1 MGDGGVACIPLQ
13 HSSIMDMLSVP
24 EKPLCGGNN
33 GSSSNNGFSS
43 QPIDLA
49 EPEVM
54 KKKKKKI
61 KKVVKRVV
69 SIRKVK
75 TLKRVVAAGKN
86 NSNKEIENGQI
97 FTDKSQPN
105 DDVEEGELGTLKSP
119 SRETENGEIRLDN
132 PQTSD
137 TKKEVAIPD
146 KRKEERL
153 KEKEECTSI
162 KSGELEKGEITP
174 EKGQRGEVEKSE
186 LRLWEGS
193 DDEIEKGEF
202 IPDGCHQSEF
212 TRDCFSNPKSRSRY
226 DTGKERSRRHDFE
239 CTLPLR
245 KYSNDDISRSKE
257 LSRRAGSP
265 LDKEFYRWEDGR
277 ERSSRLSSK
286 IVNEDGYRV
295 GHSDDM
301 NQDQRREYFLAN
313 RLKSQSGHHAD
324 SDGSDRDHDYS
335 YKHHGDYSA
344 DYMGSKSRRLSDDGA
359 RLVYSDHHSRRSLE
373 GAHKISSSSRV
384 SSTDKYTFP
393 HPESSSSSRGS
404 HGRNARSPVYSDR
417 PPRDR
422 PRQSD
427 HRDRSPVG
435 HERSPFVRDRSPYYA
450 RRTLYGRERSPCG
463 RERTP
468 HGHGQSP
475 HDRNHHSDRRNKNSI
490 HSQKSPQDGGRYH
503 NRMDQKHS
511 SRERS
516 LQDRGKSHSQ
526 DAIPKTAELY
536 TQDQRRHNVRR
547 DQNQASR
554 EPPTKSQNN
563 LEAGQKVGTSDKPN
577 SQAEGKGGEEE
588 KQCQIVSKERNAI
601 PSLME
606 SQDRILVKD
615 VKAQPAFEKNDNC
628 KHQND
633 DPVDTPASCCKESY
647 LVDGGALPEEL
658 VSMEED
664 MDICNTPPHVPIIED
679 SPAGNWVYLDYCGA
693 ECGPSKLC
701 ELKTLV
707 EEGVLYSD
715 HFIRHLDSNRWV
727 TIENAS
733 SPLVTPSF
741 QSIIPD
747 NITQL
752 VNPPEAPGNSLVD
765 NGDAVQ
771 LSDDLLTTTNNDMEF
786 CIDERVAALLEGF
799 NIAPDK
805 ELDTIGEALQMTF
818 DHDQWDKW
826 GSVEGFIWHR
836 ACIGELHDQNED
848 DTSSCPAITYS
859 EFRECTFCD
868 QDISSDG
875 GNSSIWLPGQWS
887 CKGGDWKRNE
897 ETNQDRPLRRKL
909 VLNDG
914 FPLCQMQKSGFED
927 PRWLQ
932 KDELYYT
939 SHDRRLDLPLWAYS
953 WPEEKSD
960 SDGAGRS
967 QVKPVILRGV
977 RGTLLSVVR
986 INACVVKDRGSFIS
1000 ETRSRSRGKDRYA
1013 SRSARPQSNSDI
1025 RRCSIKGDSQSKAV
1039 DDHHLRGSR
1048 KNTAGIST
1056 PKDRVC
1062 TAHELQL
1069 HLGDWYYLD
1078 GAGRERGPASFSELQ
1093 SLVGR
1098 GTIQNN
1104 ISVFRKFDKL
1114 WVPVTSFNEVDG
1126 PKARFHQESASSSI
1140 CSSRAPAP
1148 KLCGSSLEENY
1159 SNNSFHRTHPQFIGY
1174 MRGKLHEL
1182 VMRYY
1187 KSRAFS
1193 AAINEVLDP
1202 WINAKQPKKQTEKQI
1217 YRKSDAYLHASKRA
1231 RLLIEESEEE
1241 TEIDVLQKL
1250 PWGEQSFED
1259 LYPDVTFI
1267 PEETASCGNSI
1278 VSCGPLVG
1286 GLLARVFHFL
1296 GSDMK
1301 SFFIA
1306 SSTCKHWR
1314 AVARIYKNVTRQVDV
1329 SSLGPCCTDSVLG
1342 NIIDGFDRTKIN
1354 SMILAGCSNVSSD
1367 ALEDIIHSCPCLS
1380 YIDIRGCSQLAELT
1394 LRYTNVHWIKSRW
1407 NFGNMMSKIK
1417 SLTHLTDKNSSN
1429 SVSNSMGSDVDDF
1442 GGLRD
1447 YFASVDRRDSSG
1459 QSFRRGFY
1467 KRSKVFGARKALS
1480 ILPGDARVRRW
1491 DAKKSEKGYKIMEE
1505 FLISS
1510 LKEIMKENTSDF
1522 FVQKVA
1528 DIEYRIKSGYYI
1540 RRGISSI
1547 KEDISRMCRD
1557 AIKAKTR
1564 GDIGDMNHIIT
1575 LFIQLALRL
1584 EGGSKSSFQK
1594 DDIKSWRDD
1603 SSAGSSVSSKHKKI
1617 NKVESER
1624 KSIYRSNASS
1634 LNGVFD
1640 GDYFSDWEIRRRL
1653 LKLNKRAT
1661 YSESETPDEYDDFSS
1676 GTSRCNGETTASET
1690 ESDLESKAESR
1701 PGEPRGDDFLL
1712 EDEGLDSLGYDREW
1726 GARMTKASLVPPVTR
1741 KYEVIDQYLI
1751 VTDEE
1756 NVKEKMQVA
1765 LPEDY
1770 AEKLDVLKNGTE
1782 ELDMELPEVKDYKPR
1797 KELGLEVIEQEVYGI
1812 DPYTHNL
1819 LLDSMPEELDWTLTD
1834 KHWFIE
1840 EVLLCTLNKQVRH
1853 FTGKGSTPMMYP
1865 LQPVIEEVERVADE
1879 DHDIRTIRM
1888 CQGILRAIDSRPEDK
1903 YVAYRKGLG
1912 VVCHKEGGFGEDDF
1926 IVEFLGEVYPTW
1938 RWFEKQDG
1946 IRSLQKNNKDPAPEF
1961 YNIYLERPK
1970 GDADGYD
1977 LVVVDA
1983 MHKANYASRICHS
1996 CKPNCE
2002 AKVTAVD
2009 GRYQI
2014 GIYSVRK
2021 IQFGE
2026 EITFDYNSVTESKEE
2041 YEASVCLCGSQI
2053 CRGSYLNLT
2062 GEGAF
2067 QKILEEWHG
2076 ILDRYQLMVEA
2087 CEINSVS
2094 NEDYYDLGRAGLGS
2108 CMLGGLPDWLVA
2120 YSARLVRFINFERTK
2135 LPQEILKHNLEEK
2148 RKYFLDINLENEK
2161 SEAEIQAEG
2170 VYNQRLQNLAIT
2182 LDKVRYVMT
2191 QVFSDPKKA
2200 PPPLERLS
2208 PEETVSF
2215 LWSGEGSLVKELF
2228 DCITPHSD
2236 ADTLNE
2242 LMSKI
2247 NEHDPSGSD
2256 DLQMAL
2262 TRSLLWLRDEMRD
2275 LSCTP
2280 KCRHDAAADLIHIY
2294 AHTKSF
2300 FKLREYKTL
2309 TSPPVFI
2316 SPLDLGPKYSDK
2328 LGGDGHEYCK
2338 TYGENYCIG
2347 QLIFWYLQTNS
2358 EPDNTLFRMSRG
2370 CLSLP
2375 DVGSFYAKLQKPPR
2389 QRVYGTRTVRFMLA
2403 RMEKQPQRPWPK
2415 DRIWTFKSSPKVFGS
2430 PMLDSVLKN
2439 TPLDREMVHWLK
2451 NRISVFHAM
2460 RGPGVFPTRDVLP
2473 INLPEY
2479 VPDKCTFRTPL
2490 VNGGALLRCPRSS
2503 RHLQGYAPRCE
2514 PPAPTRSTT
2523 FPAPPS
2529 PVSSDYPSSQLPP
2542 QGISDQSPLSYSSF
2556 DDFESSSSGV
2566 GVPTSSSRRVSLKLI
2581 PKQERADLHH

>member
-1 MGDGGVACIPLQ
+1 MGDGGVACMPLQ
-13 HSSIMDMLSVP
+13 HSSIMDRLSVP
-24 EKPLCGGNN
+24 EKALCGGDNN

-43 QPIDLA
+43 QPMELA
-49 EPEVM
+49 EPQTM
-54 KKKKKKI
+54 RKKKKKKI

-69 SIRKVK
+69 SVRKVK
-75 TLKRVVAAGKN
+75 TLKSEVAAERN
-86 NSNKEIENGQI
+86 NSNNNKLLENVEI
-97 FTDKSQPN
+97 FTEKSQLN

-119 SRETENGEIRLDN
+119 SRAENGEINLEK
-132 PQTSD
+132 PQRSD
-137 TKKEVAIPD
+137 TKKKVVVPD
-146 KRKEERL
+146 KRKGERL
-153 KEKEECTSI
+153 KDKEEPTSI
-162 KSGELEKGEITP
+162 KPPELEKGEITP
-174 EKGQRGEVEKSE
+174 EKGKGGELEKGE
-186 LRLWEGS
+186 LQLWGGS

-202 IPDGCHQSEF
+202 IPDRCHANEF
-212 TRDCFSNPKSRSRY
+212 MTNDFSNLKSRSRY
-226 DTGKERSRRHDFE
+226 DSGKERSRRHDFE
-239 CTLPLR
+239 WTPPQR
-245 KYSNDDISRSKE
+245 KYSSDDISMNKE
-257 LSRRAGSP
+257 LNRRAGSP
-265 LDKEFYRWEDGR
+265 PDKDFYRWEGGLG
-277 ERSSRLSSK
+277 RSSRLSSK
-286 IVNEDGYRV
+286 IVNEDGYKV
-295 GHSDDM
+295 GHSDGM
-301 NQDQRREYFLAN
+301 NQNQRREYFSSN
-313 RLKSQSGHHAD
+313 RLKRQSGHDAD
-324 SDGSDRDHDYS
+324 SDGSDHDYS
-335 YKHHGDYSA
+335 YKHYGDYAA
-344 DYMGSKSRRLSDDGA
+344 DYMGSKSRRLSGDGA
-359 RLVYSDHHSRRSLE
+359 HSVYSDHHSRRSPE
-373 GAHKISSSSRV
+373 RADKISSSSRL
-384 SSTDKYTFP
+384 SSSDKYTFR
-393 HPESSSSSRGS
+393 HPDSSSSSRV
-404 HGRNARSPVYSDR
+404 HDRNARSPVYSDR

-422 PRQSD
+422 SRQND
-427 HRDRSPVG
+427 RDRSPVRC
-435 HERSPFVRDRSPYYA
+435 ERSPFVRDRSPYYA
-450 RRTLYGRERSPCG
+450 RRTPYGRERSPRG

-468 HGHGQSP
+468 HGP
-475 HDRNHHSDRRNKNSI
+475 HDRNQNSDRRNKNTI
-490 HSQKSPQDGGRYH
+490 HSQKSPQNRGRYRD
-503 NRMDQKHS
+503 RMDQKHA

-516 LQDRGKSHSQ
+516 PVDRGKSRSSQ
-526 DAIPKTAELY
+526 DACLKTAESY
-536 TQDQRRHNVRR
+536 SQDRGRHHDYR
-547 DQNQASR
+547 DQNHANR
-554 EPPTKSQNN
+554 ECSSQDRAKSQNN
-563 LEAGQKVGTSDKPN
+563 LEAGHKIGTSEKLN
-577 SQAEGKGGEEE
+577 SQAERKCGEVE
-588 KQCQIVSKERNAI
+588 KHCQVVSNEKKSIRSPKE
-601 PSLME
+601 SW
-606 SQDRILVKD
+606 DRILVED
-615 VKAQPAFEKNDNC
+615 VKAQPVSEKNDDC
-628 KHQND
+628 ERQKD
-633 DPVDTPASCCKESY
+633 DPVDAPASSCKESC
-647 LVDGGALPEEL
+647 LVDGGALLEEM

-664 MDICNTPPHVPIIED
+664 MDICDTPPHVPIIED
-679 SPAGNWVYLDYCGA
+679 SPAGNWIYLDYCGA
-693 ECGPSKLC
+693 ECGPSRLC

-715 HFIRHLDSNRWV
+715 HFIKHLDSNRWV

-733 SPLVTPSF
+733 SPRVTLSFPSIV
-741 QSIIPD
+741 SD

-752 VNPPEAPGNSLVD
+752 VNPPEAPGNLLVD

-771 LSDDLLTTTNNDMEF
+771 LADDLLITTNNEVEF
-786 CIDERVAALLEGF
+786 YIDERVSALLEGF
-799 NIAPDK
+799 TVAPDK
-805 ELDTIGEALQMTF
+805 ELETIGEALQMTF

-826 GSVEGFIWHR
+826 GSVEGFIWNR
-836 ACIGELHDQNED
+836 ACIGELHNQNAD
-848 DTSSCPAITYS
+848 DTSSYTAITFS
-859 EFRECTFCD
+859 ESRECTFSD
-868 QDISSDG
+868 QDIPSDAGDSS
-875 GNSSIWLPGQWS
+875 NWFPGQWS

-897 ETNQDRPLRRKL
+897 EANQERLLRRKF

-914 FPLCQMQKSGFED
+914 FPLCQMPKSGFED

-932 KDELYYT
+932 KDDIYYT
-939 SHDRRLDLPLWAYS
+939 SHDRRLDLPSWAFS

-960 SDGAGRS
+960 SDGPGRS
-967 QVKPVILRGV
+967 QVKPVIPRGV
-977 RGTLLSVVR
+977 RGTVLSVVR
-986 INACVVKDRGSFIS
+986 INACVVKDQGSFIS
-1000 ETRSRSRGKDRYA
+1000 ETHSRSRGKDRYV
-1013 SRSARPQSNSDI
+1013 SRSARTQSNSDL
-1025 RRCSIKGDSQSKAV
+1025 RRCSIEGDLQSKAV
-1039 DDHHLRGSR
+1039 DDDHSRGSR
-1048 KNTAGIST
+1048 KTTTDIIT

-1062 TAHELQL
+1062 TAHDLQL
-1069 HLGDWYYLD
+1069 HLGDWYYID
-1078 GAGRERGPASFSELQ
+1078 GTGRERGPASFSELQ
-1093 SLVGR
+1093 SLVSR
-1098 GTIQNN
+1098 GAIQSN
-1104 ISVFRKFDKL
+1104 ISVFRKFDKI
-1114 WVPVTSFNEVDG
+1114 WVPVTSFNEIDG
-1126 PKARFHQESASSSI
+1126 VKAKFIQESTSSSI
-1140 CSSRAPAP
+1140 SYSRAPAP
-1148 KLCGSSLEENY
+1148 NLCGSSLEENY
-1159 SNNSFHRTHPQFIGY
+1159 CSNSFHIMHPQFIGY

-1217 YRKSDAYLHASKRA
+1217 YRKSDAYLHASKRV
-1231 RLLIEESEEE
+1231 RLLVEDEEE
-1241 TEIDVLQKL
+1241 TEMDVFQNLQRDQ
-1250 PWGEQSFED
+1250 QSFED
-1259 LYPDVTFI
+1259 LYLDVTFI
-1267 PEETASCGNSI
+1267 PVETASCGNSL
-1278 VSCGPLVG
+1278 SSYGSLDG

-1301 SFFIA
+1301 SFVIA

-1329 SSLGPCCTDSVLG
+1329 SSLGLSCTDSVLG
-1342 NIIDGFDRTKIN
+1342 SVMDGFDKAKIN
-1354 SMILAGCSNVSSD
+1354 SMILVGCSNVSSD

-1380 YIDIRGCSQLAELT
+1380 YIDVRGCSQLAELT
-1394 LRYTNVHWIKSRW
+1394 LRYTGVHWIKSRQ
-1407 NFGNMMSKIK
+1407 NFGSLKSKIK
-1417 SLTHLTDKNSSN
+1417 SLTELSGKNSSN

-1442 GGLRD
+1442 SGLRD

-1480 ILPGDARVRRW
+1480 ILPRDARVRQW
-1491 DAKKSEKGYKIMEE
+1491 DAKKSEKGYKRMEE

-1557 AIKAKTR
+1557 AIKAKNR
-1564 GDIGDMNHIIT
+1564 GNTGDVNHIIT

-1584 EGGSKSSFQK
+1584 EDSSKSSFQK
-1594 DDIKSWRDD
+1594 DEIKSWRDD
-1603 SSAGSSVSSKHKKI
+1603 SSAGSSVSSKHKKL

-1624 KSIYRSNASS
+1624 KSINRSNASS

-1640 GDYFSDWEIRRRL
+1640 GEYFSDREIRRHL
-1653 LKLNKRAT
+1653 LKLNKRSAD
-1661 YSESETPDEYDDFSS
+1661 SESETSDEYDFSS
-1676 GTSRCNGETTASET
+1676 GASRCNGETTASET
-1690 ESDLESKAESR
+1690 ESDLESKAESQA
-1701 PGEPRGDDFLL
+1701 GEPRGDDFLQ
-1712 EDEGLDSLGYDREW
+1712 EDEGLDSLGDDREW

-1751 VTDEE
+1751 VADEE
-1756 NVKEKMQVA
+1756 IVKEKMQVA

-1770 AEKLDVLKNGTE
+1770 AEKLDVLKNGTD

-1819 LLDSMPEELDWTLTD
+1819 LLDSMPKELDWTLTD

-1840 EVLLCTLNKQVRH
+1840 EVLLCTLNKQVRY
-1853 FTGKGSTPMMYP
+1853 FTGKGNTPMMYP

-1879 DHDIRTIRM
+1879 DHDIRTVRM
-1888 CQGILRAIDSRPEDK
+1888 CQGILRAIDSRPDDK

-1912 VVCHKEGGFGEDDF
+1912 VICHKEGGFGEDDF

-1970 GDADGYD
+1970 GDAEGYD

-2108 CMLGGLPDWLVA
+2108 CLLGGLPDWLVA

-2148 RKYFLDINLENEK
+2148 RKYFLDVNLENEK

-2191 QVFSDPKKA
+2191 CAFSDPKKA
-2200 PPPLERLS
+2200 PPPLERLN
-2208 PEETVSF
+2208 PEEAVSF
-2215 LWSGEGSLVKELF
+2215 LWSGEGSLVEELF

-2236 ADTLNE
+2236 ADILNE
-2242 LMSKI
+2242 LKSKI

-2262 TRSLLWLRDEMRD
+2262 KRSLLWLRDEIRD

-2294 AHTKSF
+2294 AHTKCF
-2300 FKLREYKTL
+2300 FKLREYKTV

-2328 LGGDGHEYCK
+2328 LGGGHEYCK
-2338 TYGENYCIG
+2338 TYGENYCLG

-2358 EPDNTLFRMSRG
+2358 EPDSTLFRMSRG

-2375 DVGSFYAKLQKPPR
+2375 EVGSFYAKLQKPSR
-2389 QRVYGTRTVRFMLA
+2389 QRVYGTRTVRFMLT

-2415 DRIWTFKSSPKVFGS
+2415 DRIWTFKTSPKVFGS

-2451 NRISVFHAM
+2451 NRLSVFHA
-2460 RGPGVFPTRDVLP
+2460 
-2473 INLPEY
+2473 IW
-2479 VPDKCTFRTPL
+2479 
-2490 VNGGALLRCPRSS
+2490 
-2503 RHLQGYAPRCE
+2503 
-2514 PPAPTRSTT
+2514 
-2523 FPAPPS
+2523 
-2529 PVSSDYPSSQLPP
+2529 
-2542 QGISDQSPLSYSSF
+2542 DQ
-2556 DDFESSSSGV
+2556 
-2566 GVPTSSSRRVSLKLI
+2566 
-2581 PKQERADLHH
+2581 